1 MSEDTLKSA
10 MLADRREQEKRAQR
24 LASYAKLEQAA
35 EARLDVQDW
44 WSTRPARPTRPVHIP
59 L

>member
-24 LASYAKLEQAA
+24 LASYAKLEQVA
-35 EARLDVQDW
+35 EARHDVQAIQ
-44 WSTRPARPTRPVHIP
+44 PAGRSQGIRTVHIAH
-59 L
+59 

>member
-10 MLADRREQEKRAQR
+10 MLADRREQEKRARR

-35 EARLDVQDW
+35 EARHDVQDW
-44 WSTRPARPTRPVHIP
+44 WTTGRIQSLQP
-59 L
+59 LRIAL

>member
-1 MSEDTLKSA
+1 MSEETLKSA
-10 MLADRREQEKRAQR
+10 MLADRREQEKKAQR

-35 EARLDVQDW
+35 QARHVVQAVQ
-44 WSTRPARPTRPVHIP
+44 PAGRNQGVRTIQIA